1 MDDKGQYE
9 SDLIEQ
15 IKRLPAKRLIEHC
28 GSAFEVSR
36 FDIYARCPACD
47 AEVKVRAFSGVTEI
61 EDVFD
66 AVLEW
71 MLDPSN
77 REVAD
82 KRMLEIKN
90 DSADLRSD

>member
-1 MDDKGQYE
+1 M
-9 SDLIEQ
+9 S
-15 IKRLPAKRLIEHC
+15 
-28 GSAFEVSR
+28 S
-36 FDIYARCPACD
+36 FDFYARCLICN
-47 AEVKVRAFSGVTEI
+47 AEMKVRAFSGVAEI

-77 REVAD
+77 REVAE

-90 DSADLRSD
+90 DFADLKSE

>member
-1 MDDKGQYE
+1 M
-9 SDLIEQ
+9 
-15 IKRLPAKRLIEHC
+15 
-28 GSAFEVSR
+28 
-36 FDIYARCPACD
+36 
-47 AEVKVRAFSGVTEI
+47 KVRAFSGVTEI

-77 REVAD
+77 REVAE

-90 DSADLRSD
+90 DFADLKSE